1 MIVIPTHTIML
12 PLYMTFRNFFGAN
25 LHSTVVPI
33 YLLTVFGVGLRSGL
47 YIYIFV
53 QFFRGLPKEIEEA
66 AFVDGAGMWYTYFF
80 IMLRNAVPSI
90 ITVAIFSVVWQYND
104 TFYANLFNVSD
115 KIVISKNIVSLGG
128 QVSNVYRIMD
138 SEIVQL
144 YTNAGVVL
152 TLTPLLIFYIA
163 LQKQFVEGVE
173 RSGIVG

>member
-1 MIVIPTHTIML
+1 
-12 PLYMTFRNFFGAN
+12 
-25 LHSTVVPI
+25 
-33 YLLTVFGVGLRSGL
+33 
-47 YIYIFV
+47 
-53 QFFRGLPKEIEEA
+53 
-66 AFVDGAGMWYTYFF
+66 
-80 IMLRNAVPSI
+80 MLRNAVPSI